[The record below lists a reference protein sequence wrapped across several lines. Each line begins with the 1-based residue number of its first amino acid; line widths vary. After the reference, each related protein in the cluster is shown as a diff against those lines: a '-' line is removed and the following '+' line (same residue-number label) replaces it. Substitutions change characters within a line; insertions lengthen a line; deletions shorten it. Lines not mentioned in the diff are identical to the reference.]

1 MMCPFYYVL
10 QHVLTQGICIYQYLF
25 VTLQA
30 NYRVNSILIYKLLI
44 LIFMRKTILLVAIA
58 LVSMIAQAQVLE
70 TVSMQQINTVE
81 GKVVGISPKGDYL
94 LLTDMSNTGLI
105 RYDLATKTTTV
116 ITEAEGAG
124 WDVKISQ
131 DGNKITYRQRH
142 DNNQLIRHDIMQ
154 YNVAEGKAV
163 VRQQAQRGTAQLVAA
178 DANSTV
184 AVNED
189 LHLVLNH
196 NGKSIILTPNGT
208 NEAYNWPSISPD
220 GSKILYYVSGKGCF
234 VCDIN
239 GNNVR
244 KITNHCRAPKWY
256 NNNTIVGMA
265 DEDDGKVLTA
275 SAIVVYTLDGKSQIL
290 VDKHMMAIYPV
301 AAEGKIAFST
311 AAGEMYLMQV
321 K

>member
-1 MMCPFYYVL
+1 
-10 QHVLTQGICIYQYLF
+10 
-25 VTLQA
+25 
-30 NYRVNSILIYKLLI
+30 
-44 LIFMRKTILLVAIA
+44 MRKTILLIAIA
-58 LVSMIAQAQVLE
+58 LVSVIAQAQVLE
-70 TVSMQQINTVE
+70 IVSTRKVATPGLQE

-94 LLTDMSNTGLI
+94 LLTSMDNKGLV
-105 RYDLATKTTTV
+105 RYDLNTQATAI

-124 WDVKISQ
+124 WNVKISQ
-131 DGNKITYRQRH
+131 DGSKITYRQRH
-142 DNNQLIRHDIMQ
+142 DNNPLIRYDIMQ
-154 YNVAEGKAV
+154 HSMTEGKAV
-163 VRQQAQRGTAQLVAA
+163 VRAQAQRGTAQLVAA

-244 KITNHCRAPKWY
+244 KITNHCRAAQWY

-265 DEDDGKVLTA
+265 DEDDGTVLTA

-290 VDKHMMAIYPV
+290 VGKNTMAIYPF
-301 AAEGKIAFST
+301 ATEGKIAFST

>member
-1 MMCPFYYVL
+1 
-10 QHVLTQGICIYQYLF
+10 
-25 VTLQA
+25 
-30 NYRVNSILIYKLLI
+30 
-44 LIFMRKTILLVAIA
+44 MRKTILLIAIA
-58 LVSMIAQAQVLE
+58 LMSVIAQAQVLE
-70 TVSMQQINTVE
+70 IVSTRKVAAPGLQE

-94 LLTDMSNTGLI
+94 LLTSMDNKGLVC
-105 RYDLATKTTTV
+105 YDLSTQATAI

-124 WDVKISQ
+124 WNVKISQ
-131 DGNKITYRQRH
+131 DGSKITYRQRH
-142 DNNQLIRHDIMQ
+142 DNNPLIRYDIMQ
-154 YNVAEGKAV
+154 HSMTDGKAV
-163 VRQQAQRGTAQLVAA
+163 VRAQAQRGTAQLVAA

-189 LHLVLNH
+189 LHMVLNH

-244 KITNHCRAPKWY
+244 KITNHCRAAQWY

-265 DEDDGKVLTA
+265 DEDDGTVLTA

-290 VDKHMMAIYPV
+290 VGKNTMAIYPF
-301 AAEGKIAFST
+301 ATEGKIAFST
-311 AAGEMYLMQV
+311 AAGEMYVLNV

>member
-1 MMCPFYYVL
+1 
-10 QHVLTQGICIYQYLF
+10 
-25 VTLQA
+25 
-30 NYRVNSILIYKLLI
+30 
-44 LIFMRKTILLVAIA
+44 MRKTILLIAIA
-58 LVSMIAQAQVLE
+58 LVSVIAQAQVLE
-70 TVSMQQINTVE
+70 IVSTRKVATPDLQE

-94 LLTDMSNTGLI
+94 LLTSMDNKGLV
-105 RYDLATKTTTV
+105 RYDLNTQATAI

-124 WDVKISQ
+124 WNVKISQ
-131 DGNKITYRQRH
+131 DGSKITYRQRH
-142 DNNQLIRHDIMQ
+142 DNNPQIRYDIMQ
-154 YNVAEGKAV
+154 HNMTEGKAV
-163 VRQQAQRGTAQLVAA
+163 VRAQAQRGTAQLVAA

-189 LHLVLNH
+189 LHMVLNH

-244 KITNHCRAPKWY
+244 KITNHCRAAQWY
-256 NNNTIVGMA
+256 DNNTIVGMA
-265 DEDDGKVLTA
+265 DEDDGTVLTA

-290 VDKHMMAIYPV
+290 VGKNTMAIYPF
-301 AAEGKIAFST
+301 ATDGKIAFST
-311 AAGEMYLMQV
+311 AAGEMYVLNV

>member
-1 MMCPFYYVL
+1 
-10 QHVLTQGICIYQYLF
+10 
-25 VTLQA
+25 
-30 NYRVNSILIYKLLI
+30 
-44 LIFMRKTILLVAIA
+44 MRKTILLIAIA
-58 LVSMIAQAQVLE
+58 LVSVIAQAQVLE
-70 TVSMQQINTVE
+70 IVSTRKVAAPDLQE

-94 LLTDMSNTGLI
+94 LLTSMDNKGLV
-105 RYDLATKTTTV
+105 RYDLNTQATAI

-124 WDVKISQ
+124 WNVKISQ
-131 DGNKITYRQRH
+131 DGSKITYRQRH
-142 DNNQLIRHDIMQ
+142 DNNPLIRYDIMQ
-154 YNVAEGKAV
+154 HNMTEGKAV
-163 VRQQAQRGTAQLVAA
+163 VRAQAQRGTAQLVAA

-184 AVNED
+184 AVNEE
-189 LHLVLNH
+189 LHMVLNH

-244 KITNHCRAPKWY
+244 KITNHCRAAQWY

-265 DEDDGKVLTA
+265 DEDDGTVLTA

-290 VDKHMMAIYPV
+290 VGKNTMAIYPF
-301 AAEGKIAFST
+301 ATEGKIAFST
-311 AAGEMYLMQV
+311 AAGEMYVLNV

>member
-1 MMCPFYYVL
+1 
-10 QHVLTQGICIYQYLF
+10 
-25 VTLQA
+25 
-30 NYRVNSILIYKLLI
+30 
-44 LIFMRKTILLVAIA
+44 MRKTILLIAIA
-58 LVSMIAQAQVLE
+58 LVSVIAQAQVLE
-70 TVSMQQINTVE
+70 IVSTRKVAAPDLQE

-94 LLTDMSNTGLI
+94 LLTSMDNKGLV
-105 RYDLATKTTTV
+105 RYDLNTQATAI

-124 WDVKISQ
+124 WNVKISQ
-131 DGNKITYRQRH
+131 DGSKITYRQRH
-142 DNNQLIRHDIMQ
+142 DNNPLIRYDIMQ
-154 YNVAEGKAV
+154 HNMTDGKAV
-163 VRQQAQRGTAQLVAA
+163 VRAQAQRGTAQLVAA
-178 DANSTV
+178 DAKSTV

-189 LHLVLNH
+189 LHMVLNH
-196 NGKSIILTPNGT
+196 NGKNIILTPNGT

-244 KITNHCRAPKWY
+244 KITNHCRAAQWY

-265 DEDDGKVLTA
+265 DEDDGTVLTA

-290 VDKHMMAIYPV
+290 VGKNTMAIYPF
-301 AAEGKIAFST
+301 ATDGKIAFST
-311 AAGEMYLMQV
+311 AAGEMYVLNV

>member
-1 MMCPFYYVL
+1 
-10 QHVLTQGICIYQYLF
+10 
-25 VTLQA
+25 
-30 NYRVNSILIYKLLI
+30 
-44 LIFMRKTILLVAIA
+44 MRKTILLVAIA

-70 TVSMQQINTVE
+70 TVSMRQINTVE

-154 YNVAEGKAV
+154 YSMTDGKAV
-163 VRQQAQRGTAQLVAA
+163 VRAQAQRGTAQLVAA
-178 DANSTV
+178 DAQSTV

>member
-1 MMCPFYYVL
+1 
-10 QHVLTQGICIYQYLF
+10 
-25 VTLQA
+25 
-30 NYRVNSILIYKLLI
+30 
-44 LIFMRKTILLVAIA
+44 MRKTILLIAIA
-58 LVSMIAQAQVLE
+58 LVSVIAQAQVLE
-70 TVSMQQINTVE
+70 IVSTRKVATPDLQE

-94 LLTDMSNTGLI
+94 LLTSMDNKGLV
-105 RYDLATKTTTV
+105 RYDLSTQATAI

-124 WDVKISQ
+124 WNVKISQ
-131 DGNKITYRQRH
+131 DGSKITYRQRH
-142 DNNQLIRHDIMQ
+142 DNNPLIRYDIMQ
-154 YNVAEGKAV
+154 HNMTEGKAV
-163 VRQQAQRGTAQLVAA
+163 VRAQAQRGTAQLVAA

-189 LHLVLNH
+189 LHMVLNH
-196 NGKSIILTPNGT
+196 NGKNIILTPNGT

-244 KITNHCRAPKWY
+244 KITNHCRAAQWY

-265 DEDDGKVLTA
+265 DEDDGTVLTA

-290 VDKHMMAIYPV
+290 VGKNTMAIYPF
-301 AAEGKIAFST
+301 ATEGKIAFST
-311 AAGEMYLMQV
+311 AAGKMYVLNV

>member
-1 MMCPFYYVL
+1 
-10 QHVLTQGICIYQYLF
+10 
-25 VTLQA
+25 
-30 NYRVNSILIYKLLI
+30 
-44 LIFMRKTILLVAIA
+44 MRKTILLIAIA
-58 LVSMIAQAQVLE
+58 LVSVIAQAQVLE
-70 TVSMQQINTVE
+70 IVSTRKVAAPDLQE

-94 LLTDMSNTGLI
+94 LLTSMDNKGLV
-105 RYDLATKTTTV
+105 RYDLSTQATAI

-124 WDVKISQ
+124 WNVKISQ
-131 DGNKITYRQRH
+131 DGSKITYRQRH
-142 DNNQLIRHDIMQ
+142 DNNPLIRYDIMQ
-154 YNVAEGKAV
+154 HNMTEGKAV
-163 VRQQAQRGTAQLVAA
+163 VRAQAQRGTAQLVAA

-189 LHLVLNH
+189 LHMVLNH
-196 NGKSIILTPNGT
+196 NGKNIILTPNGT

-244 KITNHCRAPKWY
+244 KITNHCRAAQWY

-265 DEDDGKVLTA
+265 DEDDGTVLTA

-290 VDKHMMAIYPV
+290 VGKNTMAIYPF
-301 AAEGKIAFST
+301 ATDGKIAFST
-311 AAGEMYLMQV
+311 AAGEMYVLNV

>member
-1 MMCPFYYVL
+1 
-10 QHVLTQGICIYQYLF
+10 
-25 VTLQA
+25 
-30 NYRVNSILIYKLLI
+30 
-44 LIFMRKTILLVAIA
+44 MRKTILLIAIA
-58 LVSMIAQAQVLE
+58 LVSVIAQAQVLE
-70 TVSMQQINTVE
+70 IVSTRKVATSDLQE

-94 LLTDMSNTGLI
+94 LLTSMDNKGLV
-105 RYDLATKTTTV
+105 RYDLNTQATAI

-124 WDVKISQ
+124 WNVKISQ
-131 DGNKITYRQRH
+131 DGSKITYRQRH
-142 DNNQLIRHDIMQ
+142 DNNPLIRYDIMQ
-154 YNVAEGKAV
+154 HSMTDGKAV
-163 VRQQAQRGTAQLVAA
+163 VRAQAQRGTAQLVAA
-178 DANSTV
+178 DAQSTV

-196 NGKSIILTPNGT
+196 NGKNIVLTPNGA
-208 NEAYNWPSISPD
+208 EQAYNWPSISPD

-244 KITNHCRAPKWY
+244 KITNHCRAAQWY
-256 NNNTIVGMA
+256 DNNTIVGMA

-311 AAGEMYLMQV
+311 AAGEMYVLNV

>member
-1 MMCPFYYVL
+1 
-10 QHVLTQGICIYQYLF
+10 
-25 VTLQA
+25 
-30 NYRVNSILIYKLLI
+30 
-44 LIFMRKTILLVAIA
+44 MRKTILLIAIA
-58 LVSMIAQAQVLE
+58 LVSVIAQAQVLE
-70 TVSMQQINTVE
+70 IVSTRKVAAPDLQE

-94 LLTDMSNTGLI
+94 LLTSMDNKGLV
-105 RYDLATKTTTV
+105 RYDLNTQATAI

-124 WDVKISQ
+124 WNVKISQ
-131 DGNKITYRQRH
+131 DGSKITYRQRH
-142 DNNQLIRHDIMQ
+142 DNNPLIRYDIMQ
-154 YNVAEGKAV
+154 HNMTEGKAV
-163 VRQQAQRGTAQLVAA
+163 VRAQAQRGTAQLVAA

-189 LHLVLNH
+189 LHMVLNH

-244 KITNHCRAPKWY
+244 KITNHCRAAQWY

-265 DEDDGKVLTA
+265 DEDDGTVLTA

-290 VDKHMMAIYPV
+290 VGKNTMAIYPF
-301 AAEGKIAFST
+301 ATEGKIAFST
-311 AAGEMYLMQV
+311 AVGEMYVLNV

>member
-1 MMCPFYYVL
+1 
-10 QHVLTQGICIYQYLF
+10 
-25 VTLQA
+25 
-30 NYRVNSILIYKLLI
+30 
-44 LIFMRKTILLVAIA
+44 MRKTILLIAIA
-58 LVSMIAQAQVLE
+58 LVSVIAQAQVLE
-70 TVSMQQINTVE
+70 IVSTRKVAAPGLQE

-94 LLTDMSNTGLI
+94 LLTNMDNKGLV
-105 RYDLATKTTTV
+105 RYDLNTQATAI

-124 WDVKISQ
+124 WNVKISQ
-131 DGNKITYRQRH
+131 DGSKITYRQRH
-142 DNNQLIRHDIMQ
+142 DNNPLIRYDIMQ
-154 YNVAEGKAV
+154 HSMTEGKAV
-163 VRQQAQRGTAQLVAA
+163 VRAQAQRGTAQLVAA

-184 AVNED
+184 AINED

-244 KITNHCRAPKWY
+244 KITNHCRAAQWY
-256 NNNTIVGMA
+256 DNNTIVGMA
-265 DEDDGKVLTA
+265 DEDDGTVLTA

-290 VDKHMMAIYPV
+290 VGKNTMAIYPF
-301 AAEGKIAFST
+301 ATEGKIAFST
-311 AAGEMYLMQV
+311 AAGEMYVLNV

>member
-1 MMCPFYYVL
+1 
-10 QHVLTQGICIYQYLF
+10 
-25 VTLQA
+25 
-30 NYRVNSILIYKLLI
+30 
-44 LIFMRKTILLVAIA
+44 MRKTILLVAIA
-58 LVSMIAQAQVLE
+58 LVSVIAQAQVLE
-70 TVSMQQINTVE
+70 IVSTRKVTTPVLKE
-81 GKVVGISPKGDYL
+81 GKVVGVSPKGDYL
-94 LLTDMSNTGLI
+94 LLTDMSNTGLV
-105 RYDLATKTTTV
+105 RYDLATKATTV

-154 YNVAEGKAV
+154 YNMADGKAV
-163 VRQQAQRGTAQLVAA
+163 VRAQAQRGTAQLVAA
-178 DANSTV
+178 DAKSTV
-184 AVNED
+184 SVNED

-196 NGKSIILTPNGT
+196 NGKNIVLTPNGA
-208 NEAYNWPSISPD
+208 EQAYNWPSISPD
-220 GSKILYYVSGKGCF
+220 GSKILYYVSGRGCF
-234 VCDIN
+234 VCDMN
-239 GNNVR
+239 GKNVQ
-244 KITNHCRAPKWY
+244 KIANHCRAAQWY

-290 VDKHMMAIYPV
+290 VNKNTMAIYPV

-311 AAGEMYLMQV
+311 AAGEMYLLTV

>member
-1 MMCPFYYVL
+1 
-10 QHVLTQGICIYQYLF
+10 
-25 VTLQA
+25 
-30 NYRVNSILIYKLLI
+30 
-44 LIFMRKTILLVAIA
+44 MRKTILLVAIA
-58 LVSMIAQAQVLE
+58 LVSVIAQAQVLE
-70 TVSMQQINTVE
+70 IVSTRKVAAPGLQE

-94 LLTDMSNTGLI
+94 LLTNMDNKGLV
-105 RYDLATKTTTV
+105 RYDLNTQATAI

-124 WDVKISQ
+124 WSVKISQ
-131 DGNKITYRQRH
+131 DGSKITYRQRH
-142 DNNQLIRHDIMQ
+142 DNNPLIRYDIMQ
-154 YNVAEGKAV
+154 HSMTDGKAV
-163 VRQQAQRGTAQLVAA
+163 VRAQSQRGTAQLVAA
-178 DANSTV
+178 DASSTV

-196 NGKSIILTPNGT
+196 NGKSIVLTPNGT

-244 KITNHCRAPKWY
+244 KITNHCRAAQWY

-265 DEDDGKVLTA
+265 DEDDGTVLTA

-290 VDKHMMAIYPV
+290 VGKNTMAIYPF
-301 AAEGKIAFST
+301 ATEGKIAFST
-311 AAGEMYLMQV
+311 AAGEMYVLNV

>member
-1 MMCPFYYVL
+1 
-10 QHVLTQGICIYQYLF
+10 
-25 VTLQA
+25 
-30 NYRVNSILIYKLLI
+30 
-44 LIFMRKTILLVAIA
+44 MRKTILLIAIA
-58 LVSMIAQAQVLE
+58 LVSVIAQAQVLE
-70 TVSMQQINTVE
+70 IVSTRKVATPDLQE

-94 LLTDMSNTGLI
+94 LLTSMDNKGLVC
-105 RYDLATKTTTV
+105 YDLSTQATAI

-124 WDVKISQ
+124 WNVKISQ
-131 DGNKITYRQRH
+131 DGSKITYRQRH
-142 DNNQLIRHDIMQ
+142 DNNPLIRYDIMQ
-154 YNVAEGKAV
+154 HSMTDGKAV
-163 VRQQAQRGTAQLVAA
+163 VRAQAQRGTAQLVAA

-189 LHLVLNH
+189 LHMGLNH
-196 NGKSIILTPNGT
+196 NGMSIILTPNGT

-244 KITNHCRAPKWY
+244 KITNHCRAAQWY

-265 DEDDGKVLTA
+265 DEDDGTVLTA

-290 VDKHMMAIYPV
+290 VGKNTMAIYPF
-301 AAEGKIAFST
+301 ATEGKIAFST
-311 AAGEMYLMQV
+311 AAGEMYVLNV

>member
-1 MMCPFYYVL
+1 
-10 QHVLTQGICIYQYLF
+10 
-25 VTLQA
+25 
-30 NYRVNSILIYKLLI
+30 
-44 LIFMRKTILLVAIA
+44 MRKTILLIAIA
-58 LVSMIAQAQVLE
+58 LVSVIAQAQVLE
-70 TVSMQQINTVE
+70 IVSTRKVATSDLQE

-94 LLTDMSNTGLI
+94 LLTSMDNKGLV
-105 RYDLATKTTTV
+105 RYDLSTQATAI

-124 WDVKISQ
+124 WNVKISQ
-131 DGNKITYRQRH
+131 DGSKITYRQRH
-142 DNNQLIRHDIMQ
+142 DNNPLIRYDIMQ
-154 YNVAEGKAV
+154 HNMTDGKAV
-163 VRQQAQRGTAQLVAA
+163 VRAQAQRGTAQLVAA

-184 AVNED
+184 AVNEE
-189 LHLVLNH
+189 LHMVLNH

-244 KITNHCRAPKWY
+244 KITNHCRAAQWY

-265 DEDDGKVLTA
+265 DEDDGTVLTA

-290 VDKHMMAIYPV
+290 VGKNTMAIYPF
-301 AAEGKIAFST
+301 ATEGKIAFST
-311 AAGEMYLMQV
+311 AAGEMYVLNV

>member
-1 MMCPFYYVL
+1 
-10 QHVLTQGICIYQYLF
+10 
-25 VTLQA
+25 
-30 NYRVNSILIYKLLI
+30 
-44 LIFMRKTILLVAIA
+44 MRKTILLIAIA
-58 LVSMIAQAQVLE
+58 LMSVIAQAQVLDI
-70 TVSMQQINTVE
+70 VSTRKVAAPDLQE

-94 LLTDMSNTGLI
+94 LLTSMDNKGLVC
-105 RYDLATKTTTV
+105 YDLSTQATAI

-124 WDVKISQ
+124 WNVKISQ
-131 DGNKITYRQRH
+131 DGSKITYRQRH
-142 DNNQLIRHDIMQ
+142 DNNPLIRYDIMQ
-154 YNVAEGKAV
+154 HSMTDGKAV
-163 VRQQAQRGTAQLVAA
+163 VRAQAQRGTAQLVAA

-189 LHLVLNH
+189 LHMVLNH

-244 KITNHCRAPKWY
+244 KITNHCRAAQWY

-265 DEDDGKVLTA
+265 DEDDGTVLTA

-290 VDKHMMAIYPV
+290 VGKNTMAIYPF
-301 AAEGKIAFST
+301 ATEGKIAFST
-311 AAGEMYLMQV
+311 AAGEMYVLNV

>member
-1 MMCPFYYVL
+1 
-10 QHVLTQGICIYQYLF
+10 
-25 VTLQA
+25 
-30 NYRVNSILIYKLLI
+30 
-44 LIFMRKTILLVAIA
+44 MRKTILLVAIA

-70 TVSMQQINTVE
+70 IVSTRKVAAPDLQE

-94 LLTDMSNTGLI
+94 LLTNMDNKGLV
-105 RYDLATKTTTV
+105 RYDLNTQATAI

-124 WDVKISQ
+124 WNVKISQ
-131 DGNKITYRQRH
+131 DGSKITYRQRH
-142 DNNQLIRHDIMQ
+142 DNNPLIRYDIMQ
-154 YNVAEGKAV
+154 HNMTEGKAV
-163 VRQQAQRGTAQLVAA
+163 VRAQAQRGTAQLVAA

-189 LHLVLNH
+189 LHMVLNH

-244 KITNHCRAPKWY
+244 KITNHCRAAQWY

-265 DEDDGKVLTA
+265 DEDDGTVLTA

-290 VDKHMMAIYPV
+290 VGKNTMAIYPF
-301 AAEGKIAFST
+301 ATDGKIAFST
-311 AAGEMYLMQV
+311 AAGEMYVLNV